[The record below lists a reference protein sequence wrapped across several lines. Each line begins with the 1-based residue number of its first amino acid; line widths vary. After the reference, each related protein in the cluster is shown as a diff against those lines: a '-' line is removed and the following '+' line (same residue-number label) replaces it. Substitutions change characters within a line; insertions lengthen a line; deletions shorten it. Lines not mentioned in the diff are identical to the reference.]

1 MLAALGIVEPDP
13 RVLRA
18 LPLSGEDRSRYGLK
32 QVKTKAPRMV
42 KRNSRS
48 VALSATMIVWM
59 YATSYA
65 AVAADCSQSTD
76 IELRVGHM
84 IVAGFFGR
92 TTSDLGFRRILADLE
107 NGTVGGVL
115 VLGRNIGSRQD
126 LQGIMKQIATCK
138 CARPPF
144 IAIDEEGGAIDRLG
158 PDVSAEGTPS
168 ASDVARGS
176 LPSAH
181 AIYAKLAEK
190 VVSFDF
196 NVNLGPVVDLNRNPD
211 NPVIGRLGRSY
222 GSDVD
227 TVVKYATA
235 FIEEHRKRNIVTVL
249 KHFPGHG
256 SSPTDSHSEVA
267 DVTSTWSPDEL
278 SPFKRLIDAGLAD
291 AVMVGH
297 LVNSAK
303 WGDVATQS
311 GSNAISQLLRK
322 DLGFDGLVLT
332 DDLAMKAVSDGGSST
347 VAAAVDAI
355 KAGADMVVV
364 GRLGDD
370 DRSADVG
377 TEVNRGLTS
386 KVCAGEI
393 DINAIKRSELR
404 IQKLS
409 TRWTPSSSK

>member
-1 MLAALGIVEPDP
+1 VPFP
-13 RVLRA
+13 F
-18 LPLSGEDRSRYGLK
+18 PEDRSRYGFK
-32 QVKTKAPRMV
+32 PVKSKAPRMG
-42 KRNSRS
+42 KRNWRS
-48 VALSATMIVWM
+48 LGLSATTIAWM
-59 YATSYA
+59 HATSCA
-65 AVAADCSQSTD
+65 AVASDCSQSKE
-76 IELRVGHM
+76 IELRVGRM
-84 IVAGFFGR
+84 IVAGFFGK
-92 TTSDLGFRRILADLE
+92 TTSDVGFQQILADLE

-115 VLGRNIGSRQD
+115 VLGRNIGSQQD

-158 PDVSAEGTPS
+158 PDIGAEGTRS

-176 LPSAH
+176 LASAH
-181 AIYAKLAEK
+181 AIYARLAEK
-190 VVSFDF
+190 VISFDF

-278 SPFKRLIDAGLAD
+278 SPFKHLIDAGLAD

-297 LVNSAK
+297 LANSAK
-303 WGDVATQS
+303 WGGVATQS
-311 GSNAISQLLRK
+311 QANAISQMLRK
-322 DLGFDGLVLT
+322 DLGFDGVVLT
-332 DDLAMKAVSDGGSST
+332 DDLAMKAVSDGSSST
-347 VAAAVDAI
+347 VAAAIEAV
-355 KAGADMVVV
+355 KAGADMILV

-370 DRSADVG
+370 DQTADVG
-377 TEVNRGLTS
+377 AEVNRGVSS
-386 KVCAGEI
+386 KVCTGEI
-393 DINAIKRSELR
+393 DINAITRSEGR
-404 IQKLS
+404 IQRLSSRWKL
-409 TRWTPSSSK
+409 WPSPPK